1 MGNEYILPSMKEQV
15 ESLLCSK
22 RIDVICGGNSRQESV
37 YLGLKQSL
45 LHTPAPTHALIH
57 DAARPLITKNEID
70 AMAKEVIASGAATMA
85 SVVPD
90 TVKRVDKETL
100 YIKETLIR
108 DELYLAQTPQGG
120 RIDWLLEAHQRLASI
135 NVSVT
140 DDAACLEHAGHSVKV
155 VPGSR
160 FNIKVTH
167 SEDMDFCRYIL
178 SHRSIESFGF
188 LKGCKRQALG
198 FFPLPTLH
206 SLFNGSDQDIPWT
219 GGNLWSFSPL
229 HRIGHKLPLTSLLR
243 PF

>member
-1 MGNEYILPSMKEQV
+1 LSSKNPVVAIIAAAGEGSRFSSDTTKENPKQCRMLLDSPLYMWSMREFISSVYISSIVLMGNEYILPSMKEQV

-178 SHRSIESFGF
+178 SHRS
-188 LKGCKRQALG
+188 L
-198 FFPLPTLH
+198 
-206 SLFNGSDQDIPWT
+206 
-219 GGNLWSFSPL
+219 
-229 HRIGHKLPLTSLLR
+229 
-243 PF
+243 